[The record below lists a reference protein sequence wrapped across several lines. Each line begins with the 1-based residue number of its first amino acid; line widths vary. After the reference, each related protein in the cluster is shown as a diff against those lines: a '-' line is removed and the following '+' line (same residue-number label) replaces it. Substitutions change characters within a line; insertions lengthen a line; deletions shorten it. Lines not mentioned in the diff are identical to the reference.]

1 MHRKFLAKCRF
12 RALIRMVMVNTYWM
26 IEAAEQYEGVED
38 VKRRVAQA
46 VRGKAKK
53 KRLLTITVRHTLIKF
68 DLWTLVIII
77 ITSYERT
84 QLLV

>member
-1 MHRKFLAKCRF
+1 
-12 RALIRMVMVNTYWM
+12 MVMANTYWL

-53 KRLLTITVRHTLIKF
+53 KRLLSITV
-68 DLWTLVIII
+68 
-77 ITSYERT
+77 
-84 QLLV
+84 

>member
-1 MHRKFLAKCRF
+1 MKRKFRAKCRF
-12 RALIRMVMVNTYWM
+12 KAIGRLAMANTYWL

-53 KRLLTITVRHTLIKF
+53 KRLLGINVRPLCIMNFFLGLLTIAPIMF
-68 DLWTLVIII
+68 
-77 ITSYERT
+77 
-84 QLLV
+84 

>member
-1 MHRKFLAKCRF
+1 MRRKFRAKCRF
-12 RALIRMVMVNTYWM
+12 RATARMVMANCYWM

-53 KRLLTITVRHTLIKF
+53 KRLLTITVR
-68 DLWTLVIII
+68 
-77 ITSYERT
+77 
-84 QLLV
+84 LLVKL